1 MVYLPKRG
9 GRPLGLRISIYNEPA
24 GSGIG
29 GSEFV
34 AATLAEALAR
44 DHQVRVFHRIP
55 SLTVEKLAANSGTM
69 LDKVRL
75 HYVEKPDSQ
84 PQSRRN
90 PLTHYRELQ
99 KFQAELSEG
108 FDIFVAIVHDVPP
121 FCHAKKGA
129 LIVLFPAPTAPYV
142 KPGGGV
148 EPVARKRPAKYLYQT
163 WAWKKRMETYQLRT
177 AISDFSRVWTKRRW
191 GIDCTVVYPPVN
203 TSFSHVDKEKIIL
216 SVGRFTLQGLGH
228 RKNQEEMLEV
238 YGRMQSERSLDWKY
252 FCVGGLDVT
261 PAHQAYFEQLSALA
275 AKSGAALA
283 PNLPRNELT
292 NLYERASIFWHA
304 SGYGHDQYVDPV
316 MVEHFGISTVEAMA
330 AGCVPVV
337 INKGGQSEIV
347 EHGVS
352 GFVWESLDELK
363 NYTTR
368 LMSDDNL
375 RLQMSAAARQRAQ
388 MFTRETFVRNFVGR
402 LVGSTNGAR
411 STDKKSVA
419 ILG

>member
-1 MVYLPKRG
+1 
-9 GRPLGLRISIYNEPA
+9 LGLRISIYNEPA

-34 AATLAEALAR
+34 AATLAEALAKN
-44 DHQVRVFHRIP
+44 HQVRVFHRVP
-55 SLTVEKLAANSGTM
+55 SLTVEKLAANSGTN

-75 HYVEKPDSQ
+75 HYVEKPDAQ

-90 PLTHYRELQ
+90 PLAHYRELQ
-99 KFQAELSEG
+99 KFQAELSNG

-142 KPGGGV
+142 KPEGGL
-148 EPVARKRPAKYLYQT
+148 EPVARKRPAKYLYQS
-163 WAWKKRMETYQLRT
+163 WAWKKRMETYQLKT
-177 AISDFSRVWTKRRW
+177 AISEFSRLWTKRRW
-191 GIDCTVVYPPVN
+191 GIDCTIVYPPVN
-203 TSFSHVDKEKIIL
+203 TSFDHVEKDKIIL
-216 SVGRFTLQGLGH
+216 SVGRFALHGHGH

-238 YGRMQSERSLDWKY
+238 YALMQSERSLDWKY

-261 PAHQAYFEQLSALA
+261 PAHKAYFEQLSGLA
-275 AKSGAALA
+275 AESGAAIVA
-283 PNLPRNELT
+283 NVPRSELV

-304 SGYGHDQYVDPV
+304 SGYGQDQNVDPV

-347 EHGVS
+347 EHEVS

-375 RLQMSAAARQRAQ
+375 RRQMSAAARKRAQ
-388 MFTRETFVRNFVGR
+388 MFSRETFVTNFVGR
-402 LVGSTNGAR
+402 LLCAI
-411 STDKKSVA
+411 SVFSVSLWL
-419 ILG
+419 ILLGIR